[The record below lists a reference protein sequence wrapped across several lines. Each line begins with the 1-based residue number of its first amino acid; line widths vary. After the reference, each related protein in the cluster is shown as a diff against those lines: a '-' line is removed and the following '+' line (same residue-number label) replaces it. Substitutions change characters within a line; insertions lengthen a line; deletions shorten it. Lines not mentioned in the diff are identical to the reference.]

1 MKWNGRL
8 FGVFLA
14 LCCWVVNPAYLMG
27 CGGERGFT
35 FGEAEMLSL
44 METLEQET
52 WQVDQAGEVYELI
65 FDLEQSDI
73 LELAR
78 RSKPGLVGSAMA
90 CEDRSFVASA
100 SACVDMSYLGIK
112 GPVDVVQRATDELVH
127 SKQTLTGTMTVMGL
141 DLSNVDISLSHADG
155 SFSFSSTDGTQLN
168 LNDATW

>member
-27 CGGERGFT
+27 CGGDRGFT
-35 FGEAEMLSL
+35 FGEAEMLAL
-44 METLEQET
+44 METLEQEI
-52 WQVDQAGEVYELI
+52 WQVERGGEVFELI
-65 FDLEQSDI
+65 FDLEQSDT
-73 LELAR
+73 LVVTQR
-78 RSKPGLVGSAMA
+78 HQPGLMACALA

-112 GPVDVVQRATDELVH
+112 GTVDVVQVSTGELVH
-127 SKQTLTGTMTVMGL
+127 SKQTLAGTMTVMGL

>member
-65 FDLEQSDI
+65 FNLEQSDI

-78 RSKPGLVGSAMA
+78 RPEPGLVGSALA

-100 SACVDMSYLGIK
+100 SACVDMSYLGIQ
-112 GPVDVVQRATDELVH
+112 GTVDVVQRATDELVH
-127 SKQTLTGTMTVMGL
+127 SKQTLAGTMTVMGL